1 MVDQNDGQAPEA
13 RPPTLEDLLDLCRR
27 LNVTGARY
35 IVIGGMA
42 IIQHGLVR
50 ATEDIDLLVESSP
63 ENFQKLK
70 TAMLGLPDGAI
81 REVEPGDLDAYI
93 VVRVGDEFV
102 VDLMKAAC
110 GVEYAEAS
118 QHISSISVEDV
129 LIPFANPQLLL
140 RLKQTYREKDVLD
153 RRFLQELLEQRKGTG
168 EL

>member
-1 MVDQNDGQAPEA
+1 MVDPNDGETPEA

-27 LNVTGARY
+27 LNATGAKY

-42 IIQHGLVR
+42 IIHHGFAR

-63 ENFQKLK
+63 ENFQKIR

-81 REVEPGDLDAYI
+81 REMNPEDLDRYI

-110 GVEYAEAS
+110 AVEYAEAS
-118 QHISSISVEDV
+118 GEISRVSIQGVP
-129 LIPFANPQLLL
+129 IPFASPKLLL
-140 RLKQTYREKDVLD
+140 RLKQTYREKDAID
-153 RRFLQELLEQRKGTG
+153 RMFLHELIKNSQ
-168 EL
+168 